1 MENLVYR
8 QVENN
13 PNAQRNSLFL
23 NEKLT
28 NDCHSKSEIN
38 NPSDKIFDNKSD
50 QKCKKGELKRGNSK
64 KKNDD
69 SPRLP
74 PNGYVRYLNA
84 NRNRVKNENPDLQLA
99 DIVRKLAAEWSSL
112 DPSEKKI
119 YQDEAKKA
127 KIEFWKKQNKNNSTP
142 NVCQKETKSKSPR
155 KSQNESI
162 VSSPLLANASMRE
175 TKDSEYAELHTDTS
189 DCRVSM
195 NTNQNLVSTSIS
207 LNSNAE
213 NEELI
218 NQSRCNQKIND
229 SVRQCFKTLQQQA
242 KIDSIPSITSHTTP
256 SDQSIG
262 EESNDQPK
270 SLNVK
275 ILQEFGRKPDI
286 PIFSDCFLRYNDL
299 VEDHAK
305 EIRKILSENE
315 KTNLLLSEHTEKMS
329 AEIEQLKID
338 EEKEKEKQV
347 KLEKILKKLQQSLV
361 QNFNREIL
369 LLAIESLKNK
379 YDISRLSLEN
389 SDQLIDLLC
398 KVRKNFDTTVNEE
411 IKHKFYGKIRNMLSQ
426 MERFD
431 Y

>member
-1 MENLVYR
+1 M
-8 QVENN
+8 
-13 PNAQRNSLFL
+13 
-23 NEKLT
+23 
-28 NDCHSKSEIN
+28 
-38 NPSDKIFDNKSD
+38 
-50 QKCKKGELKRGNSK
+50 
-64 KKNDD
+64 
-69 SPRLP
+69 
-74 PNGYVRYLNA
+74 
-84 NRNRVKNENPDLQLA
+84 
-99 DIVRKLAAEWSSL
+99 
-112 DPSEKKI
+112 
-119 YQDEAKKA
+119 
-127 KIEFWKKQNKNNSTP
+127 
-142 NVCQKETKSKSPR
+142 
-155 KSQNESI
+155 
-162 VSSPLLANASMRE
+162 
-175 TKDSEYAELHTDTS
+175 
-189 DCRVSM
+189 
-195 NTNQNLVSTSIS
+195 
-207 LNSNAE
+207 
-213 NEELI
+213 
-218 NQSRCNQKIND
+218 
-229 SVRQCFKTLQQQA
+229 
-242 KIDSIPSITSHTTP
+242 
-256 SDQSIG
+256 
-262 EESNDQPK
+262 
-270 SLNVK
+270 
-275 ILQEFGRKPDI
+275 QEFGRKPDI